1 MKICVSLRC
10 LRGCCERRYYMV
22 ILGCTLLAVAVFVTD
37 LLIKNY
43 IEKNGTEGAE
53 ESACGGRLL
62 IRKYHNRGAF
72 LDMGQHKRKIVAVLS
87 LALTLGATVLF
98 LLTFTYRGN
107 GMLRAGLALLL
118 GGAYS
123 NTYDRLV
130 RKYVVD
136 YVSFPVKN
144 KKIRNIVFNISDFCI
159 MVGALFIVL
168 GSSR

>member
-1 MKICVSLRC
+1 MS
-10 LRGCCERRYYMV
+10 V
-22 ILGCTLLAVAVFVTD
+22 IVCTLLAAAVFAAD

-43 IEKNGTEGAE
+43 IEKNGREGAE
-53 ESACGGRLL
+53 EPVCGGRLL
-62 IRKYHNRGAF
+62 LRKYHNKGAF
-72 LDMGQHKRKIVAVLS
+72 LDIGQRRRGIVAVLS
-87 LALTLGATVLF
+87 LILTLSATVLF

-107 GMLRAGLALLL
+107 GLLRAGLALLL

-144 KKIRNIVFNISDFCI
+144 QKIRNIVFNISDFCI
-159 MVGALFIVL
+159 MIRALLRVR
-168 GSSR
+168 GSVHE